1 MNLEQVFDTM
11 PFSTAHTYRRRKKL
25 GDLDLKS
32 WVTGFVFEGERFM
45 RYWVL
50 LVAILVGSGLS
61 AQEQPDG
68 TALLDETLQTV
79 FEEEHPFDM
88 ETITADLDL
97 DESESLEIA
106 PVLLP
111 PLNVMACDVPND
123 HGRALDVRWNP
134 PAEGSPS
141 RYILEIAGPD
151 GFFQEYTS
159 TPMTNYRV
167 SPLKNRVLYSFR
179 VLAVYPE
186 GTAMSEESEPVAP
199 LDHWLILGEIPVIIT
214 IVIYTLFLLYFIQA
228 ARRGV
233 PLFVRRISGL
243 TAVEDAIGRATEMG
257 KPILFVPGLS
267 SIEDV
272 ATLAALNILGEVA
285 RRSVHYDVKIIC
297 PNRDPIVYTIAR
309 EIMKETYASEGRPDA
324 FDPNSVFF
332 LVSDQFAYAAGVD
345 GIMVREKPATIF
357 LLGYFYAESL
367 IMAETGAS
375 TGAIQ
380 IAGTDSSGQLPFFIT
395 ACDYTLIGEELYAAS
410 AYLSNEPMLLG
421 TLKGQDIAKLTFMLV
436 LLLFTILALFGID
449 TVSWVL
455 VR

>member
-1 MNLEQVFDTM
+1 
-11 PFSTAHTYRRRKKL
+11 
-25 GDLDLKS
+25 
-32 WVTGFVFEGERFM
+32 M
-45 RYWVL
+45 RYWIL
-50 LVAILVGSGLS
+50 LFILLAVSGLS

-68 TALLDETLQTV
+68 TTLSDETLQIDAITD
-79 FEEEHPFDM
+79 EEHSDAM
-88 ETITADLDL
+88 ETSAAGVEQEEQGT
-97 DESESLEIA
+97 LEAA

-111 PLNVMACDVPND
+111 PLNVTACDVPND

-134 PAEGSPS
+134 PSEGSPS

-159 TPMTNYRV
+159 TPMMNYRV
-167 SPLKNRVLYSFR
+167 SPLENRVLYKFR
-179 VLAVYPE
+179 VQAVYPE
-186 GTAMSEESEPVAP
+186 GRAISEESEPAAP
-199 LDHWLILGEIPVIIT
+199 MDHWLILGELPVIIT
-214 IVIYTLFLLYFIQA
+214 ILIYTALLLYFIQA

-233 PLFVRRISGL
+233 KLFIRRISGL
-243 TAVEDAIGRATEMG
+243 NAVEDAIGRATEMG
-257 KPILFVPGLS
+257 KPILYVPGLS

-272 ATLAALNILGEVA
+272 ATLAALNILGEVV

-297 PNRDPIVYTIAR
+297 PNRDPIVFTIAR
-309 EIMKETYASEGRPDA
+309 EIMKETYAAEGRPDA

-332 LVSDQFAYAAGVD
+332 LVPDQFAFAAGVD

-357 LLGYFYAESL
+357 LLGMFWAESL
-367 IMAETGAS
+367 IIAETGAS

-380 IAGTDSSGQLPFFIT
+380 IAGTDSAAQLPFFIT

-436 LLLFTILALFGID
+436 LILFTILALLGID